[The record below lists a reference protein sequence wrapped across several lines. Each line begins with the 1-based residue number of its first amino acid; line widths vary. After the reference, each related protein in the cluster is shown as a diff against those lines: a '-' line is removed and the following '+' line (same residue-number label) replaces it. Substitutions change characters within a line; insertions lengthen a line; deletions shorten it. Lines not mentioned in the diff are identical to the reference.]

1 MRHRRYALGATIIA
15 CTALV
20 VTAPAYANY
29 YLTKNGARAATRTF
43 VHNAYGFNR
52 GDIATSCRPQ
62 GRSKPRARS
71 VNHRWVCGWAIDV
84 HCGGSIRV
92 VGSSSA
98 ARWAGRLVHGL
109 RCDDGSSPSS
119 PGSPSPPVVPPP
131 VPRPV
136 LPPRAPAPVV
146 PPPGPTP
153 STASC
158 NPNYSGA
165 CLDRPGD
172 YDCLGG
178 TGDGPNY
185 TGTVFVIG
193 VDVYDLDRD
202 SDGIGCE

>member
-1 MRHRRYALGATIIA
+1 MRHRRYALGATVIA
-15 CTALV
+15 CGAFV
-20 VTAPAYANY
+20 VATPAYANY
-29 YLTKNGARAATRTF
+29 YLAKNGARAATRMF
-43 VHNAYGFNR
+43 VGNAYGFNR

-62 GRSKPRARS
+62 GRSKPDARF
-71 VNHRWVCGWAIDV
+71 VYHRWVCGWAIDA
-84 HCGGSIRV
+84 HCGGSIRII
-92 VGSSSA
+92 GSSSA
-98 ARWAGRLVHGL
+98 ARWAGRVVHGL
-109 RCDDGSSPSS
+109 SCDDGSSPSS
-119 PGSPSPPVVPPP
+119 PGSPPAPVVPPP

-136 LPPRAPAPVV
+136 V
-146 PPPGPTP
+146 PPPAPTP

-165 CLDRPGD
+165 CLNRPGD

-202 SDGIGCE
+202 RNGIGCE